1 MTPFLQPFSQLNGYP
16 FSTPDH
22 QEPKQPNAQPAPTAS
37 PLSATTSSHNHTPPA
52 AKASLQAAPEG
63 QDAIQFLRLRANSAG
78 KIVRRPPPATD
89 KTPPKKGEQFS
100 LRCPNAGVRTDAS
113 CPSGA
118 VWRRP
123 FRTKK
128 ALHQK
133 DEMLSWFH
141 FSSRPFPV
149 SSKHLTH
156 VTRPRLHTAL
166 THGNPVSRISRSR
179 FTRAASGRT
188 SKTSWF
194 GCSHPLTAVLW
205 KPVLIFYSFRSL
217 PFPVL
222 YSLCNFS

>member
-1 MTPFLQPFSQLNGYP
+1 MFDEHVF
-16 FSTPDH
+16 FF
-22 QEPKQPNAQPAPTAS
+22 
-37 PLSATTSSHNHTPPA
+37 PLLKIGISY
-52 AKASLQAAPEG
+52 KA
-63 QDAIQFLRLRANSAG
+63 
-78 KIVRRPPPATD
+78 
-89 KTPPKKGEQFS
+89 
-100 LRCPNAGVRTDAS
+100 
-113 CPSGA
+113 
-118 VWRRP
+118 
-123 FRTKK
+123 KK

-222 YSLCNFS
+222 YSLCKFQIFVKVFLLNPQ

>member
-1 MTPFLQPFSQLNGYP
+1 MTPFLQPFSQLNDYL

-22 QEPKQPNAQPAPTAS
+22 QEPKQPNAQSAPTAS
-37 PLSATTSSHNHTPPA
+37 PLSATTSSPSLTPLPRPRPA
-52 AKASLQAAPEG
+52 S
-63 QDAIQFLRLRANSAG
+63 
-78 KIVRRPPPATD
+78 RR
-89 KTPPKKGEQFS
+89 
-100 LRCPNAGVRTDAS
+100 RN
-113 CPSGA
+113 
-118 VWRRP
+118 
-123 FRTKK
+123 RTKK

-149 SSKHLTH
+149 SSKHLTR

-222 YSLCNFS
+222 YSLCKFQIFVKVFLLNPQ

>member
-1 MTPFLQPFSQLNGYP
+1 
-16 FSTPDH
+16 
-22 QEPKQPNAQPAPTAS
+22 
-37 PLSATTSSHNHTPPA
+37 
-52 AKASLQAAPEG
+52 
-63 QDAIQFLRLRANSAG
+63 
-78 KIVRRPPPATD
+78 
-89 KTPPKKGEQFS
+89 
-100 LRCPNAGVRTDAS
+100 
-113 CPSGA
+113 
-118 VWRRP
+118 
-123 FRTKK
+123 
-128 ALHQK
+128 
-133 DEMLSWFH
+133 MLSWFH

-149 SSKHLTH
+149 SSKHLTR

-222 YSLCNFS
+222 YSLCKFQIFVKGFLARNHDKRMNVFFFYKFISSSRYFSGFVPIAYLFFFILNGRRPTSAIFKIFSASFLIIFRL

>member
-1 MTPFLQPFSQLNGYP
+1 
-16 FSTPDH
+16 
-22 QEPKQPNAQPAPTAS
+22 
-37 PLSATTSSHNHTPPA
+37 
-52 AKASLQAAPEG
+52 
-63 QDAIQFLRLRANSAG
+63 
-78 KIVRRPPPATD
+78 
-89 KTPPKKGEQFS
+89 
-100 LRCPNAGVRTDAS
+100 
-113 CPSGA
+113 
-118 VWRRP
+118 
-123 FRTKK
+123 
-128 ALHQK
+128 
-133 DEMLSWFH
+133 MLSWFH

-222 YSLCNFS
+222 YSLCKFQIFVKGFLARNRFLILRERFICRISSGEFLHAALDGILWLASLPFKLLGAL